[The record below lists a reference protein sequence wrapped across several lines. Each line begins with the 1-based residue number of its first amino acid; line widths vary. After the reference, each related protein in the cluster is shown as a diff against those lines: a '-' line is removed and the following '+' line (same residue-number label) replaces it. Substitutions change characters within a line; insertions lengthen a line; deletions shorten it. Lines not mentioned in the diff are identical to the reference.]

1 MKTGKKKKRV
11 LNIIYFFIIIMVIVF
26 FAKDVFRYTLTEIE
40 EFLLPIQSRIY
51 FLSKKAKESTET
63 VINYK
68 EIVNENIEL
77 KKIITEKSLIG
88 EKNQRLLEEN
98 NRLRELLEMKENFKF
113 KFKVGKISFQQTREM
128 YESFAINI
136 GEKDGIQ
143 KNMPVLFKESLIGRV
158 EKVFKNYSI
167 VQMITFQESIVSST
181 AGENSIGVIKGDR
194 SEQLIFEPVSF
205 YEAHLKVGDKISTS
219 GISDIYPKGL
229 SIGEISEVKTKYEN
243 NVEYVVKLPFNVT
256 DINEIIVLTE
266 VE

>member
-1 MKTGKKKKRV
+1 MKTGKKKNKV
-11 LNIIYFFIIIMVIVF
+11 LNIIYIFAIVMVVVF
-26 FAKDVFRYTLTEIE
+26 FAKDVFKYTMTEME
-40 EFLLPIQSRIY
+40 ELLLPIQSKIY
-51 FLSKKAKESTET
+51 FLGKKAKESTET

-68 EIVNENIEL
+68 ELITENTEL
-77 KKIITEKSLIG
+77 KKTITEKSLIQ

-98 NRLRELLEMKENFKF
+98 SRLRELLEMKETFKF

-136 GEKDGIQ
+136 GSKDGIQ
-143 KNMPVLFKESLIGRV
+143 KNMPVLFKETLVGRV

-167 VQMITFQESIVSST
+167 VQMITFQDSIVSAT
-181 AGENSIGVIKGDR
+181 AGGNTVGIIKGNR
-194 SEQLIFEPVSF
+194 SDQLIFEPVSTH
-205 YEAHLKVGDKISTS
+205 EAQLNVGDKISTS

-229 SIGEISEVKTKYEN
+229 SIAEITEIKKKYEN
-243 NVEYVVKLPFNVT
+243 NVEYFVKLPFNLT

>member
-11 LNIIYFFIIIMVIVF
+11 LNIIYFFIIAMIVVF
-26 FAKDVFRYTLTEIE
+26 FAKDIFKYTFTKIE
-40 EFLLPIQSRIY
+40 ELMLPIQSKIY
-51 FLSKKAKESTET
+51 FLGKKAKESTET

-77 KKIITEKSLIG
+77 KNIITEKSLVN

-113 KFKVGKISFQQTREM
+113 KFKVGKISFKQTREM

-158 EKVFKNYSI
+158 EKVFKNYSV
-167 VQMITFQESIVSST
+167 VQMITFQESVVS
-181 AGENSIGVIKGDR
+181 AMGAEKSIGVVKGNR
-194 SEQLIFEPVSF
+194 SEQLSFEPVSF
-205 YEAHLKVGDKISTS
+205 HESQLKVGDVISTS

-229 SIGEISEVKTKYEN
+229 SIGEISEVKVKYEN
-243 NVEYVVKLPFNVT
+243 NMEYILKLPFNVA
-256 DINEIIVLTE
+256 DINEVIILTE

>member
-1 MKTGKKKKRV
+1 MKTGKKKKKV
-11 LNIIYFFIIIMVIVF
+11 LNIIYLSIVIMVIVF
-26 FAKDVFRYTLTEIE
+26 FAKDVFRYTMTEIE
-40 EFLLPIQSRIY
+40 ELLLPIQSKIY
-51 FLSKKAKESTET
+51 SLGKKAKESTET

-68 EIVNENIEL
+68 ELVNENTEL
-77 KKIITEKSLIG
+77 KNIITEKSLVG

-98 NRLRELLEMKENFKF
+98 NRLRELLEMKESFKF

-158 EKVFKNYSI
+158 EKVFKNYSV
-167 VQMITFQESIVSST
+167 VQMVTFQESIVSAT
-181 AGENSIGVIKGDR
+181 AAGNSIGIIKGNR
-194 SEQLIFEPVSF
+194 SEQLTFEPVSF
-205 YEAHLKVGDKISTS
+205 HESQLKTGDKIFTS

-229 SIGEISEVKTKYEN
+229 SIGEISDVKVKYEN
-243 NVEYVVKLPFNVT
+243 NVEYIVKLPFNMV
-256 DINEIIVLTE
+256 DINEVIVLTE

>member
-1 MKTGKKKKRV
+1 MKTGKKKKKV
-11 LNIIYFFIIIMVIVF
+11 LNIIYLFIIIMVIVF
-26 FAKDVFRYTLTEIE
+26 FAKDVFRYTMTEIE
-40 EFLLPIQSRIY
+40 ELLLPIQSKIY
-51 FLSKKAKESTET
+51 FLGKKAKESTET

-68 EIVNENIEL
+68 ELVNENTEL
-77 KKIITEKSLIG
+77 KNIITEKSLIG

-98 NRLRELLEMKENFKF
+98 NRLRELLEMKESFKF

-158 EKVFKNYSI
+158 EKVFKNYSV
-167 VQMITFQESIVSST
+167 VQMITFQESIVSAT
-181 AGENSIGVIKGDR
+181 AAGNSIGIIKGNR
-194 SEQLIFEPVSF
+194 SEQLTFEPVSF
-205 YEAHLKVGDKISTS
+205 HESQLKTGDKIFTS

-229 SIGEISEVKTKYEN
+229 SIGEISDVKVKYEN
-243 NVEYVVKLPFNVT
+243 NVEYIVKLPFNVV
-256 DINEIIVLTE
+256 DINEVIVLTE